1 MTSTP
6 DAGADGAITV
16 CDQGAAVGLFAQLG
30 GTPDAGGSWTD
41 PLGNAHSGSFDP
53 STDAAGVYTYTLAAL
68 APCLGDQSTVTV
80 TVTSTPD
87 AGTDGAIT
95 VCDAG
100 AAVGLFAQLGGTPDA
115 GGSWTDPLGNAH
127 SGSFDP
133 GTDAAGVYTYTLAAL
148 APCLGDQSTVTVTVT
163 STPDAGTDGA
173 ITVCDAG
180 AAVGLFAQ
188 LGGTPDAGGSW
199 TDPLGNAH
207 SGSFDPSTD
216 AAGVYTYTLA
226 ALAPC
231 LGDQST
237 VTVTVTSTPDAGVDG
252 AITVCDQGAA
262 VGLFAQLGGT
272 PDAGGAWTDPLG
284 NAHSGSFDP
293 STDAAGVYTSPS
305 PHWHPARR
313 SEHRHGHGDLH
324 ARCGHRWCDHRV

>member
-1 MTSTP
+1 M
-6 DAGADGAITV
+6 IR
-16 CDQGAAVGLFAQLG
+16 
-30 GTPDAGGSWTD
+30 
-41 PLGNAHSGSFDP
+41 
-53 STDAAGVYTYTLAAL
+53 
-68 APCLGDQSTVTV
+68 STVTV

-100 AAVGLFAQLGGTPDA
+100 AAVDLFAQLGGTPDAGGSWTDPWATPTADPSIRGPTRPVCTYTLAAPRPASAMSTVSRCSRQPKALAPMPAAAGPLGNARPSPPPDATSTTGTEVRSRLRPRAAVGLFAQLGGTPDA

-231 LGDQST
+231 LGDQ
-237 VTVTVTSTPDAGVDG
+237 
-252 AITVCDQGAA
+252 
-262 VGLFAQLGGT
+262 
-272 PDAGGAWTDPLG
+272 
-284 NAHSGSFDP
+284 
-293 STDAAGVYTSPS
+293 
-305 PHWHPARR
+305 
-313 SEHRHGHGDLH
+313 EHRH
-324 ARCGHRWCDHRV
+324 RSR